1 MGTIKIY
8 KPEIQICI
16 VCGRFLC
23 RKYTTQPRTIV
34 GLHETI
40 TASEQVMKC
49 NNKQCSNR
57 GNPIRSS
64 ELQSIAIS
72 GMTYGIDII
81 AHAGE
86 LRFYDHLTLDEII
99 EKFSKLGF
107 KFGLG
112 EMSFLINK
120 FLALLAGVQEEK
132 IPEIRKKLEKNG
144 FVLSIDGTISIKGKT
159 LYIFRDIVSSTI
171 LYSEICEINDTKQI
185 ESLFRRILEKFGIPL
200 AIISDMQQ
208 SIIEAAKLVYPGVP
222 HQFCQSHFLRNVGDA
237 LTKELHQDLGKEMKK
252 SGVQTE
258 VKRIQREMNKKK
270 RRESKVNI

>member
-8 KPEIQICI
+8 KPEIQVCI

-23 RKYTTQPRTIV
+23 RKYTTQPRTVV

-40 TASEQVMKC
+40 TASEQGMKC

-112 EMSFLINK
+112 EMSFIINK

-132 IPEIRKKLEKNG
+132 IPEIRKKLEKKG
-144 FVLSIDGTISIKGKT
+144 FVLSIDGTISIRGKT

-171 LYSEICEINDTKQI
+171 LYSEICELNDTKQM

-208 SIIEAAKLVYPGVP
+208 SIIEAVKLVFPGVS

-237 LTKELHQDLGKEMKK
+237 LTKELHQELGKELKK
-252 SGVQTE
+252 SGVQF
-258 VKRIQREMNKKK
+258 
-270 RRESKVNI
+270 